1 MFICLREDLEPE
13 EYEDTKNETIEQ
25 LKEFKESLDKMM
37 GGDLSLVDELNG
49 MQLVRY
55 REIVFFV
62 LPYCKTLLKYSRHQ
76 NWAILKD

>member
-1 MFICLREDLEPE
+1 MEPE

-55 REIVFFV
+55 REIAFFCASFFFFV
-62 LPYCKTLLKYSRHQ
+62 HMQQS
-76 NWAILKD
+76 